1 MYSYKA
7 NSNLV
12 LTAQRTGKR
21 SRDPSGEVSR
31 MDTKNLGFTMGDR
44 VRKETPPAEGF
55 GSSEGRSKKQIQR
68 FSTPG
73 LRRLTKPTDPG
84 RCNQGLIYLILRT

>member
-1 MYSYKA
+1 MAARGDVYSYKA

-12 LTAQRTGKR
+12 WTAQRTGKR

-55 GSSEGRSKKQIQR
+55 GSSEGRSKKQNPHD
-68 FSTPG
+68 SP
-73 LRRLTKPTDPG
+73 LSEAAAPKVD
-84 RCNQGLIYLILRT
+84 